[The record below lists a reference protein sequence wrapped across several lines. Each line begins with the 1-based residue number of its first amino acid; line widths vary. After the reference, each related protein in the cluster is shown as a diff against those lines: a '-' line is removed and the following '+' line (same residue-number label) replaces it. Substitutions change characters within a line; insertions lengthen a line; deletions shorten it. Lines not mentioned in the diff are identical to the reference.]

1 MLDTAG
7 SAPSEAS
14 ATRTWRHRESVM
26 LAEHEQRF
34 PRIIGDYLERP
45 AGECGELLHRGQG

>member
-1 MLDTAG
+1 
-7 SAPSEAS
+7 
-14 ATRTWRHRESVM
+14 M